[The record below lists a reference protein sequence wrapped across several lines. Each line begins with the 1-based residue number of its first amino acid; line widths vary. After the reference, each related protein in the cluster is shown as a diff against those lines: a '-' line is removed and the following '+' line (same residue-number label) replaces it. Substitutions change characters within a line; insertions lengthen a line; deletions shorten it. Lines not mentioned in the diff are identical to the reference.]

1 MGLST
6 IMAFSLISVIAITL
20 IAVILIN
27 LGFSANLIYN
37 AENLKQSTNLGQL
50 SSRITILSVTA
61 DSNDIYINVANNGSV
76 TLWSFCHFAVI
87 VKYYANVSESE
98 ELTIS
103 SYNYSRTPTTYQWTS
118 SGILNPDSVVKF
130 TVVLPYPPYADTN
143 AVIIISTNYGTVAV
157 WRGIL

>member
-1 MGLST
+1 M
-6 IMAFSLISVIAITL
+6 
-20 IAVILIN
+20 
-27 LGFSANLIYN
+27 
-37 AENLKQSTNLGQL
+37 E
-50 SSRITILSVTA
+50 
-61 DSNDIYINVANNGSV
+61 
-76 TLWSFCHFAVI
+76 FCHFAVI